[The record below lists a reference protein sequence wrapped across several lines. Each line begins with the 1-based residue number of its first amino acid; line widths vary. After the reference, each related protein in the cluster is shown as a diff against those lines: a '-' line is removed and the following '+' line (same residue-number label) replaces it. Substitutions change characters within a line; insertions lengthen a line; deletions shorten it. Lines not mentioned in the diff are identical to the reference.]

1 MPRKSYINNP
11 ADHYT
16 SRKTFAVV
24 ILIGLLI
31 LAFFLIKPFIVAV
44 IFGLVLAFI
53 LAPLYKQILKLV
65 KNPTA
70 ASLIITIVTV
80 LVLAVALY
88 FIAQITI
95 KEAFNLYI
103 EIQKIDFYTLING
116 FLSRIFETPD
126 LSRQIT
132 TTIQQ
137 AIITLTS
144 SFTENV
150 GKVLTDA
157 PTIILQL
164 FVVFFVAYYSLKEG
178 PKITNYIKEILP
190 FTSEVNERLI
200 KRSKE
205 ISSATIYGQ
214 VVVGIIQGAVAG
226 VGFYIFGAPSPLFF
240 TLLAILLSIIP
251 FIGPAFVWVPVS
263 IVMIAMGNTTN
274 GILMFIFGV
283 LVVSWIDNIIKPGI
297 VGKKGKIN
305 EVVALIGMLGGLALI
320 GPVGIIVGPLVL
332 EYLLIF
338 IELYRTGTIKL
349 AS

>member
-1 MPRKSYINNP
+1 MPRIREP

-16 SRKTFAVV
+16 SRKTLAVV
-24 ILIGLLI
+24 ILLGLLV
-31 LAFFLIKPFIVAV
+31 LAFFLIKPFIVA
-44 IFGLVLAFI
+44 IILGLILAFI
-53 LAPLYKQILKLV
+53 LTPLYKKLLKLIRS
-65 KNPTA
+65 PTA
-70 ASLIITIVTV
+70 TSLIITIVTV
-80 LVLAVALY
+80 LVLAAALY

-103 EIQKIDFYTLING
+103 EIQKVDFYTLING

-144 SFTENV
+144 SFTESA
-150 GKVLTDA
+150 GKVLTNA
-157 PTIILQL
+157 PTIILEL
-164 FVVFFVAYYSLKEG
+164 FVIFFVTYYTLKEG
-178 PKITNYIKEILP
+178 QRITNYIKEVLP

-200 KRSKE
+200 KRSRE

-226 VGFYIFGAPSPLFF
+226 IGFYIFVAPSPLFF
-240 TLLAILLSIIP
+240 TILAILLSIIP

-263 IVMIAMGNTTN
+263 LVMIAMGNTTN
-274 GILMFIFGV
+274 GILMFVFGL
-283 LVVSWIDNIIKPGI
+283 LVVSSVDNIVKPGI
-297 VGKKGKIN
+297 VGRKGKIN

-320 GPVGIIVGPLVL
+320 GPVGIVVGPLIL

-338 IELYRTGTIKL
+338 IELYRTGNIKL
-349 AS
+349 AR

>member
-1 MPRKSYINNP
+1 MPKENNP

-16 SRKTFAVV
+16 SRKTVAIV
-24 ILIGLLI
+24 ILLALLI
-31 LAFFLIKPFIVAV
+31 LTFFLVKPFFIAI

-53 LAPLYKQILKLV
+53 LNPLYKRMLKFI
-65 KNPTA
+65 KNPSAT
-70 ASLIITIVTV
+70 SLIITIITV
-80 LVLAVALY
+80 LVLAVALF

-103 EIQKIDFYTLING
+103 QIQKIDFYTLING
-116 FLSRIFETPD
+116 FLSKVFENPD

-144 SFTENV
+144 SFTESV
-150 GKVLTDA
+150 GAVLTNA
-157 PTIILQL
+157 PAIILQL
-164 FVVFFVAYYSLKEG
+164 FVVLFVTYYALKEG
-178 PKITNYIKEILP
+178 PRIIAYIQEILP
-190 FTSEVNERLI
+190 FSVEVNDRLI

-205 ISSATIYGQ
+205 ITIATIYGQ

-226 VGFYIFGAPSPLFF
+226 IGFYLFGAPSPLFF
-240 TLLAILLSIIP
+240 TLLAILFAIIP

-263 IVMIAMGNTTN
+263 LFMIATGNTTN

-283 LVVSWIDNIIKPGI
+283 LVVSWIDNIVKPSI
-297 VGKKGKIN
+297 VGKKGKLN
-305 EVVALIGMLGGLALI
+305 EVVALIGMLGGLALL
-320 GPVGIIVGPLVL
+320 GPVGIFVGPLVL

-338 IELYRTGTIKL
+338 LELYRTGNIKFVR
-349 AS
+349 